1 MSEYATVA
9 RPYARAAFSYATEHQ
24 CLDNWLNFLSLL
36 SLVKKSSDILSSA
49 NCFSNEYKL
58 NFVKTV
64 LQAYYDE
71 KQINFIRL
79 LMENSRLEAVDD
91 IFELYS
97 SMYEDYHNIAEA
109 EVISAHKLTSENLEK
124 IRKKLESRYSKKI
137 KINNQVD
144 PSIIGGLIIK
154 VDNRV
159 IDASISGKL
168 EKLSHSLVS

>member
-1 MSEYATVA
+1 MMKN
-9 RPYARAAFSYATEHQ
+9 R
-24 CLDNWLNFLSLL
+24 L
-36 SLVKKSSDILSSA
+36 IL
-49 NCFSNEYKL
+49 
-58 NFVKTV
+58 
-64 LQAYYDE
+64 
-71 KQINFIRL
+71 
-79 LMENSRLEAVDD
+79 
-91 IFELYS
+91 
-97 SMYEDYHNIAEA
+97 EA